1 MDTKDTDD
9 RNLSSAGRAVA
20 KLTRRR
26 YSIAQK
32 REIVEA
38 TLEDGQSVSV
48 VARHYDVNAN
58 QLFRWRKQYREG
70 LLGEVADIRLLP
82 VEVSETQKAG
92 VADSPEKSLAVTA
105 DGSLEV
111 LFSNQHR
118 LRISGQV
125 CQRSLATILRVL
137 S

>member
-1 MDTKDTDD
+1 VDTKDTDD
-9 RNLSSAGRAVA
+9 RNLSSAGRAAA

-32 REIVEA
+32 REIVEV

>member
-1 MDTKDTDD
+1 
-9 RNLSSAGRAVA
+9 
-20 KLTRRR
+20 
-26 YSIAQK
+26 
-32 REIVEA
+32 
-38 TLEDGQSVSV
+38 V

-82 VEVSETQKAG
+82 VEVSETQVAA
-92 VADSPEKSLAVTA
+92 VADRPEKSLAVTA

-111 LFSNQHR
+111 LFSNQHC